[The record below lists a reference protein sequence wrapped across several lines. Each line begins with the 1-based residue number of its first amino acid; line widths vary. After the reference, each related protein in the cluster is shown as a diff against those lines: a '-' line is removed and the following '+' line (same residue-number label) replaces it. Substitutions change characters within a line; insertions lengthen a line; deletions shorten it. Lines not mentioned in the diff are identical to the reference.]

1 MSRRALAV
9 LLLAI
14 AVAGLLAGI
23 FLGPEPISWR
33 VVVDALLGRGSSNLH
48 RVVWGIRLPRVI
60 LALLVGGGLAMAGAV
75 FQALLRNPLAEPYI
89 LGISGGAAT
98 GAVSVMALGLVS
110 QTSWALPAASFAG
123 ALLAILLV
131 FRVASAADARLDVG
145 VLLLAGVVVGAFFV
159 AILSLI
165 LALSDAETVRSAVI
179 WTMGSLAGATWRTV
193 LIVGTYTVP
202 TTLALLGLAR
212 SLNLMAIGEETA
224 SYLGADVERVKK
236 IAYGVASMV
245 TAAGVAATGVIGF
258 VGLIVPHGVRL
269 VIGSDNR
276 ALLPISFIAG
286 GAFLTLADLVARTAL
301 APAELPIGVI
311 TALVGVPLF
320 LVLLRRMVRRQIG

>member
-1 MSRRALAV
+1 MSRRALAAV
-9 LLLAI
+9 L
-14 AVAGLLAGI
+14 AVVAAAGLIAGV
-23 FLGPEPISWR
+23 FLGPEPLSIS
-33 VVVDALLGRGSSNLH
+33 VVAEALKGGGPSTLRQ
-48 RVVWGIRLPRVI
+48 VVWDIRLPRVV

-75 FQALLRNPLAEPYI
+75 FQALLRNPLADPYI

-98 GAVSVMALGLVS
+98 GAVLVMALGLVS
-110 QTSWALPAASFAG
+110 FTSWTLPAASFAG

-159 AILSLI
+159 AVLSLI
-165 LALSDAETVRSAVI
+165 LALSDAETVRSAVL
-179 WTMGSLAGATWRTV
+179 WTMGSLRGATWRTV
-193 LIVGTYTVP
+193 GIVAAYTVP
-202 TTLALLGLAR
+202 TALALLGLAR
-212 SLNLMAIGEETA
+212 ALNLMAIGEETA
-224 SYLGADVERVKK
+224 TYLGADVERVKK
-236 IAYGVASMV
+236 MAYGVASMV

-258 VGLIVPHGVRL
+258 VGLIVPHGVRI

-276 ALLPISFIAG
+276 ALLPLSFIAG
-286 GAFLTLADLVARTAL
+286 GAFLTLADIVARTIM

-320 LVLLRRMVRRQIG
+320 LVLLRRTVRRQVA

>member
-1 MSRRALAV
+1 MSRWALAV
-9 LLLAI
+9 LLLAF
-14 AVAGLLAGI
+14 ALAGLLAGV
-23 FLGPEPISWR
+23 FLGPEPLSWSA
-33 VVVDALLGRGSSNLH
+33 VVDALMGRGSSTLH
-48 RVVWGIRLPRVI
+48 KVVWDIRLPRVI

-110 QTSWALPAASFAG
+110 LNSWALPAASFAG

-165 LALSDAETVRSAVI
+165 LALSDAETVRSAVL
-179 WTMGSLAGATWRTV
+179 WTMGSLRGATWRTV

-320 LVLLRRMVRRQIG
+320 LVLLRRVVRRQIG